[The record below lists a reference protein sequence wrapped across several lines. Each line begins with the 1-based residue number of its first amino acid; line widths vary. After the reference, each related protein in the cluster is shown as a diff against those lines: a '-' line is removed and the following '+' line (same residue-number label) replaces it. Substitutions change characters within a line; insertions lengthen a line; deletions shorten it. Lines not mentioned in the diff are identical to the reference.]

1 MMAQHDPEGQGEL
14 ARRAERIELAKWA
27 ELTKRKD
34 RADLIEYV
42 KRAGPMSGTEW
53 WNLPEEVRLALDKAA
68 AERRPTMHEWL
79 IRHFWLSWLLAV
91 GSLTVCWY
99 VHQGGYQSYPYL
111 WSDPS
116 VICVFLGGALV
127 AVSS

>member
-42 KRAGPMSGTEW
+42 KRAGPMSGDGMVEPT
-53 WNLPEEVRLALDKAA
+53 
-68 AERRPTMHEWL
+68 RRSA
-79 IRHFWLSWLLAV
+79 I
-91 GSLTVCWY
+91 G
-99 VHQGGYQSYPYL
+99 
-111 WSDPS
+111 
-116 VICVFLGGALV
+116 LG
-127 AVSS
+127 